1 MNKKF
6 LSVLVSTLF
15 LLNTVEFAF
24 ADKKDVADPA
34 LQAIITEL
42 GSRMPRFINKYGAS
56 VFVADEQITRG
67 SLLQALYEFDKKSS
81 SSGASSAGVI
91 SKKDYDALTLKV
103 ASLEKKLQSSSGKS
117 SSGGSADIVEIM
129 NDLEVNLPTMLDNT
143 LSSSKVFKN
152 LEAQVKAGGSGT
164 ASGGGVSV
172 AVVNNLQKNIN
183 DLSKKINS
191 VEASVA
197 KGTDSKA
204 SAAQAAEVAAL
215 KKSMS
220 DLSAKFNSMETA
232 LTSAKSGSKS
242 TTSAEVTYLQK
253 NIDDLNKKINSMETN
268 LAKNSG
274 SKSDI
279 SASALKDVQKNVDDL
294 NKKINSMETN
304 LAKNSGS
311 KSDISASALKD
322 MQKNINDINSKINNV
337 ESSLASLG
345 KDSSKVGSSANNAQV
360 LYEVKNFKNEINTVN
375 KKISEME
382 SKLASAGRSSS
393 VSNGPSQDEVNSLK
407 KTLVQMQQSYVTLG
421 KRLDSIEKDQNAY
434 ASLAKGSDS
443 GKSLSSSQMKIINEK
458 ISSIREEV
466 DNIKVESSSAASNSK
481 NTADIKKI
489 EKRLSNLE
497 NSERSSGKSSSSSD
511 SGSSGKGGTIAKV
524 SLGLSLVAALFI
536 AR

>member
-91 SKKDYDALTLKV
+91 SKKDYDALTLKI

-197 KGTDSKA
+197 KETDSKA

-279 SASALKDVQKNVDDL
+279 SASALKD
-294 NKKINSMETN
+294 
-304 LAKNSGS
+304 
-311 KSDISASALKD
+311 

-345 KDSSKVGSSANNAQV
+345 KDGSKVGSSANNAQV

>member
-81 SSGASSAGVI
+81 SSSGASSAGVI

-103 ASLEKKLQSSSGKS
+103 ASLEKKLQSSSGKP

-268 LAKNSG
+268 LAKNS
-274 SKSDI
+274 
-279 SASALKDVQKNVDDL
+279 N
-294 NKKINSMETN
+294 
-304 LAKNSGS
+304 S

-393 VSNGPSQDEVNSLK
+393 VSSGPSQDEVNSLK

>member
-279 SASALKDVQKNVDDL
+279 SASALKD
-294 NKKINSMETN
+294 
-304 LAKNSGS
+304 
-311 KSDISASALKD
+311 

-393 VSNGPSQDEVNSLK
+393 VSSGPSQDEVNSLK

>member
-103 ASLEKKLQSSSGKS
+103 VSLEKKLQSSSGKS

-279 SASALKDVQKNVDDL
+279 SASALKD
-294 NKKINSMETN
+294 
-304 LAKNSGS
+304 
-311 KSDISASALKD
+311 

-393 VSNGPSQDEVNSLK
+393 VSSGPSQDEVNSLK